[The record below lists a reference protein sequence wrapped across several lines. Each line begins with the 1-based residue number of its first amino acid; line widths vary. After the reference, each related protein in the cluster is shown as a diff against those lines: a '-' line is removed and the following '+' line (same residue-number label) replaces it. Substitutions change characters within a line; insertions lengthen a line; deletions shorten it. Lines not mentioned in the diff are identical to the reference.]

1 MTVIPRNVMTIAMI
15 VRKIHSK
22 YFKNSPKLH
31 EGFSNSDP

>member
-22 YFKNSPKLH
+22 YLTFVYATK
-31 EGFSNSDP
+31 